1 MDIAVILVT
10 GFVIGFFIS
19 SMSLP
24 VILRVAKEKNL
35 YDIPDERKV
44 HQNGIPRLGGLIF
57 FPSLVFAL
65 SLLIGINYFY
75 LNHFPRD
82 PDAMIFG
89 ITWRVSFVL
98 CALLLMYSTGVADDL
113 VGISYRAKFLTQFM
127 SALLLCFGDIYF
139 RQLFGFAGVTD
150 LPEVIG
156 IPLSVIVIIYITN
169 AINLVDGVDGL
180 SSIVTGAALVF
191 YGIYFYIS
199 GEYLFTLEAIVLTS
213 TLIPFYVY
221 NVFGNVSKNQ
231 KIFMG
236 DTGSLTIGLILS
248 SFSMH
253 ICSTTSPTTVLGY
266 NPLVAG
272 FVPLLL
278 PCLDVLRV
286 FGTRML
292 RGKNPFLGDRNHFHH
307 KLLSVGFSKFGV
319 SCVFT
324 FYTLIVGGVTLL
336 LSKHLNVTWLIVG
349 NLIVYFV
356 VIAVLNRRISRMT
369 APALNGEARI

>member
-1 MDIAVILVT
+1 MDIAVILVI

-24 VILRVAKEKNL
+24 VILRIAKEKNL
-35 YDIPDERKV
+35 YDIPDKRKV
-44 HQNGIPRLGGLIF
+44 HENGIPRLGGLVFI
-57 FPSLVFAL
+57 PSLIFTL

-75 LNHFPRD
+75 LNHFQRD

-127 SALLLCFGDIYF
+127 SASLLCFGDIYF
-139 RQLFGFAGVTD
+139 KQLFDFAGVTD

-156 IPLSVIVIIYITN
+156 IPLSVIVVIYIIN

-180 SSIVTGAALVF
+180 SSIVTGTALVF
-191 YGIYFYIS
+191 YGIYFYIA
-199 GEYLFTLEAIVLTS
+199 GEHVFTLEAIVLTG
-213 TLIPFYVY
+213 TLIPFYVH
-221 NVFGNVSKNQ
+221 NVFGDVSKTQ

-236 DTGSLTIGLILS
+236 DTGSLTIGLLLS
-248 SFSMH
+248 VFSMH
-253 ICSTTSPTTVLGY
+253 ICSTTSQTTVLGY

-286 FGTRML
+286 FGVRIF

-307 KLLSVGFSKFGV
+307 KLLSVGLSKFGV
-319 SCVFT
+319 SIVFVI
-324 FYTLIVGGVTLL
+324 YTLAVGGGTLL
-336 LSKHLNVTWLIVG
+336 LSKYLNVTWLIIG
-349 NLIVYFV
+349 NLVVYFV
-356 VIAVLNRRISRMT
+356 VIALLNRRISRM
-369 APALNGEARI
+369 AQPAMNQKAVL